1 MEITEKIDIKRK
13 KIAKNNEQIQ
23 QLKAKNKQLENDVD
37 LLIAAEVKRNMNVLN
52 VPIENMSEMLKNLSK
67 KGTDNND

>member
-1 MEITEKIDIKRK
+1 MTTTEKIDIKRK
-13 KIAKNNEQIQ
+13 KIA
-23 QLKAKNKQLENDVD
+23 
-37 LLIAAEVKRNMNVLN
+37 N

>member
-1 MEITEKIDIKRK
+1 MTVTEKIDIKRK

-23 QLKAKNKQLENDVD
+23 QLKEKNKQLENDVD

>member
-1 MEITEKIDIKRK
+1 MTITEKIDIKRK

-23 QLKAKNKQLENDVD
+23 QLKVKNKQLENDVD

-52 VPIENMSEMLKNLSK
+52 VPIENMSEMLENLSK

>member
-1 MEITEKIDIKRK
+1 MTTTEKIDIKRK

-23 QLKAKNKQLENDVD
+23 QLKEKNKQLENDVD